1 MKQHHL
7 VFSVTRDHWKWKDIE
22 RRIKIHPEM
31 SRFNHQP
38 VLKEFSDLQLE
49 IPTWERTQILNLLEK
64 KHTGMVKNYY
74 TDFADSPFAEEFTS
88 LLNDSFEAEAERYGY
103 HSNWYSTFDGLIP
116 TCYMMTKDDDHVP
129 ELELPIQTRQDKTSA
144 PSTNSTNNEEDNKQV
159 DQSERKASE
168 HRYQLAL
175 QRVTNQQA
183 QIVEDEDD
191 DEKTQLEKKMNDAKI
206 RPSTQPPIMPDPQPP
221 LVPQPTN
228 KRKHKHKDHER
239 EFGD

>member
-7 VFSVTRDHWKWKDIE
+7 TFTVRHDHLDWYS
-22 RRIKIHPEM
+22 IKHRPIIHAEM
-31 SRFNHQP
+31 AQFNHQP
-38 VLKEFSDLQLE
+38 KTREFSDLQLE
-49 IPTWERTQILNLLEK
+49 LPVWERLQLLQLLEK
-64 KHTGMVKNYY
+64 KHEGSVKKFY
-74 TDFADSPFAEEFTS
+74 TDFADSPFAEEFVD
-88 LLNDSFEAEAERYGY
+88 LLNDSFKTEAERYGY
-103 HSNWYSTFDGLIP
+103 HSNWYSTFDGLAP
-116 TCYMMTKDDDHVP
+116 VCYMMCQKDDHVP
-129 ELELPIQTRQDKTSA
+129 ELELPIQTRQSKTSA
-144 PSTNSTNNEEDNKQV
+144 PSNDDTDNKQV
-159 DQSERKASE
+159 EQAEQEASE

-221 LVPQPTN
+221 LVPQPTK